1 MNVAGLHWNHKL
13 LILRVNLFISLPS
26 HNSVQTYSTA
36 GWNSKSLQ
44 KWYRYVRKTK
54 LYKTV
59 MTKWAFFRK
68 LWRTTR
74 TTDVAERPTVKSPW
88 QFLREFTTCAER
100 CANEY
105 RGGVGGKVV
114 YGRLLTLNA
123 LLMVYIFSLS
133 VFLSF
138 FPSSFFS
145 FFPPLNGSC
154 TP

>member
-105 RGGVGGKVV
+105 RSTYIKVQNK
-114 YGRLLTLNA
+114 LNSP
-123 LLMVYIFSLS
+123 LV
-133 VFLSF
+133 
-138 FPSSFFS
+138 PCSSFVCTTGLAS
-145 FFPPLNGSC
+145 PTKKSC
-154 TP
+154 LSKN